1 MGMAMAIARSCDDGD
16 GLIVV
21 ATWRPEGH
29 VATVMESMSF
39 PPAYQR

>member
-1 MGMAMAIARSCDDGD
+1 MGMAMTIARSCDDGPM
-16 GLIVV
+16 VV